1 MPAAWRITTERKFPL
16 RSLREPGR
24 PAFAWRPMK
33 RFVLWGGAV
42 LAFAVRVCG
51 WDYEGHR
58 LINELALA
66 SLPTNFPAFVREP
79 ANAERIAF
87 LAGEA
92 DRWRNTSELGLKHAN
107 NPDHFLDLEDL
118 PALGLSVSNVSAFR
132 HEFVAQVALAR
143 AKDPAKFPPTDPVV
157 DQDRTKWL
165 PGFLPWRITEDYG
178 RLKSAFSYLRTFE
191 QFGGTAEEI
200 ANARGNVVYL
210 MGLMGHFIGDTVQPL
225 HVTRSYN
232 GWVMANPNGY
242 TTNRTFHAWID
253 GGYLRKV
260 GLDRAALVARI
271 NPAKSVWERTPGA
284 NRDNLFPLALGF
296 VAQQAPH
303 VEALYQME
311 KDGRLSGNGER
322 GLEGRDFLG
331 RQMLLGG
338 QMLGDL
344 WLTAWQTAPVDGYLR
359 SQLVLRQTGGV
370 PPK

>member
-1 MPAAWRITTERKFPL
+1 
-16 RSLREPGR
+16 
-24 PAFAWRPMK
+24 MK

-191 QFGGTAEEI
+191 NSA
-200 ANARGNVVYL
+200 ARRRKSPTPVATW
-210 MGLMGHFIGDTVQPL
+210 FISWASWAISSATPCSPC
-225 HVTRSYN
+225 TS
-232 GWVMANPNGY
+232 
-242 TTNRTFHAWID
+242 
-253 GGYLRKV
+253 
-260 GLDRAALVARI
+260 
-271 NPAKSVWERTPGA
+271 PGA
-284 NRDNLFPLALGF
+284 T
-296 VAQQAPH
+296 
-303 VEALYQME
+303 
-311 KDGRLSGNGER
+311 
-322 GLEGRDFLG
+322 
-331 RQMLLGG
+331 
-338 QMLGDL
+338 
-344 WLTAWQTAPVDGYLR
+344 TAG
-359 SQLVLRQTGGV
+359 
-370 PPK
+370 